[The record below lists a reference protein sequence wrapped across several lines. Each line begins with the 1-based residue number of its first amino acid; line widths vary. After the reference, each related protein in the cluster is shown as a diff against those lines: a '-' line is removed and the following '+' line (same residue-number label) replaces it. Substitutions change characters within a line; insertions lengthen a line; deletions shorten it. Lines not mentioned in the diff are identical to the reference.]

1 VCSCSRVQRFHS
13 SFPPLPAVWTGTQQR
28 KQSERRGL
36 QGAVQILPPLNRQ
49 SFSQSVS
56 SRSVSLDDSKRS
68 GVQCAVQCSQCAYV
82 QAVSVRGVSVCAMSV
97 RAVSVCAVRVRACSE
112 YARSVH
118 PTVSA
123 HAVNRS
129 ESSVLSVQRCCARA
143 VSAVVRLCNGVCS
156 HKCSAV
162 SAVRAHSESVC
173 IVSQCSA

>member
-1 VCSCSRVQRFHS
+1 VLLFSCAALPFFVPSTPRCVDWYPAEEAVRAPGSPGRGTNTPPSEQTVC
-13 SFPPLPAVWTGTQQR
+13 
-28 KQSERRGL
+28 
-36 QGAVQILPPLNRQ
+36 
-49 SFSQSVS
+49 QSVS
-56 SRSVSLDDSKRS
+56 SRSVSLDDSKRP